1 MNLDTTLTV
10 PPQVMSR
17 LVGDEAVLLDLSSG
31 LYFGLDSVGQRIWQ
45 AVADGKTL
53 SETVDIV
60 VSEYDVDRGQATADV
75 LQFASTL
82 IERGL
87 LSE

>member
-1 MNLDTTLTV
+1 MNLDTKLNV
-10 PPQVMSR
+10 PPEVMSR
-17 LVGDEAVLLDLSSG
+17 LVGDEMVLLDLSSG
-31 LYFGLDSVGQRIWQ
+31 LYFGLDGVGQRIWQ

-60 VSEYDVDRGQATADV
+60 VAEYDVDRDQATADV

-82 IERGL
+82 LERGL
-87 LSE
+87 LAE